1 MSDKGRGASAPSSG
15 AARGGSIRYVPA
27 VAAGKLARFA
37 TRLRGGG
44 SAFPGYLTNKLAP
57 SLLPTLAGQFPYGVV
72 FVLGSNGKTTT
83 THMISEVLRAHG
95 LTVFT
100 NPTGANL
107 PQGVTS
113 ALLADA
119 TLTGRVR
126 ADVAVLEVDEAYAAD
141 LADVLSP
148 KVLVAL
154 NVQVDQ
160 LYRFFETERVADMML
175 DAATRASEQVIVNR
189 DDPYLSK
196 IDESSLRGKAVFFG
210 ASTELVQASAH
221 GLVNATDTRSDVAGV
236 AGRAA
241 ASEVVATNGR
251 NVTVVLDE
259 VSIDLTLPARGL
271 HYAVDAAAALA
282 AASGVLGT
290 EFKPDAAA
298 AGFAAM
304 APAYGRG
311 EVIPLAP
318 GRDDTVE
325 FVMFKNAPSLQLNL
339 DAMEGAPERV
349 LMAIDEGTPDIS
361 WIYDVD
367 FDGLDHVDVVSGEKA
382 HQVALRLA
390 YAGVPIGVVE
400 PDIAKAVELMRALPG
415 TTDGRQLWLV
425 NYELMMLG
433 RKILGH
439 GDQEV
444 ARR

>member
-1 MSDKGRGASAPSSG
+1 MSDARQGRQ
-15 AARGGSIRYVPA
+15 RGSLRYVPA

-44 SAFPGYLTNKLAP
+44 SAFPGYLTNRMAP
-57 SLLPTLAGQFPYGVV
+57 SLLPTLAGQFRYGVV

-83 THMISEVLRAHG
+83 THMVSEVLRAHG
-95 LTVFT
+95 LRVFT

-119 TLTGRVR
+119 TLTGRVK
-126 ADVAVLEVDEAYAAD
+126 ADVAVLEVDEGYAAD
-141 LADVLSP
+141 LGDRLSP
-148 KVLVAL
+148 RVVLAL

-175 DAATRASEQVIVNR
+175 DAAQRATDDVIVNR

-196 IDESSLRGKAVFFG
+196 IDTTAMRGRVSFFG
-210 ASTELVQASAH
+210 ASDELINASAH
-221 GLVNATDTRSDVAGV
+221 GLVNATDTRSGV
-236 AGRAA
+236 AGTAGRDAD
-241 ASEVVATNGR
+241 SEVTAVDGR
-251 NVTVVLDE
+251 RVDVTLDSRALQVTV
-259 VSIDLTLPARGL
+259 PARGL

-282 AASGVLGT
+282 TASRVLGD
-290 EFKPDAAA
+290 EFDETRAAR
-298 AGFAAM
+298 GFAAM
-304 APAYGRG
+304 QPAYGRG

-318 GRDDTVE
+318 GRNEDVE

-339 DAMEGAPERV
+339 DALPTAPERV

-367 FDGLDHVDVVSGEKA
+367 LDVLDHVDVVSGEKA

-390 YAGVPIGVVE
+390 YAGIPVGAVE
-400 PDIAKAVELMRALPG
+400 PDLARAVAIMRALPASPG
-415 TTDGRQLWLV
+415 TSQTWFV
-425 NYELMMLG
+425 NYELMMIG
-433 RKILGH
+433 RRLLGH